1 MIGWMKVLKVLNPDF
16 NVSHNVENHIIPV
29 RSMISNVGK
38 VEKYPPL
45 NCGHTRLI
53 QINVYCYN
61 FPNT

>member
-1 MIGWMKVLKVLNPDF
+1 MKVKVLNCDI
-16 NVSHNVENHIIPV
+16 NVSDNVENHIIPI
-29 RSMISNVGK
+29 RSKISNVGK

-45 NCGHTRLI
+45 NYGHTRLI